1 MRRTPVPS
9 ARPQSVRADVARADA
24 VTVATLNPMRR
35 IPRMLFLVLALAL
48 LPVAGASAQS
58 DDDGVHVD
66 PNSPSG
72 REYNIPV
79 QSARDKARGK
89 SKKSDSSGS
98 GSGSGANSGSSGDD
112 SSGGIFGQG

>member
-9 ARPQSVRADVARADA
+9 ARPQSVRADVVRADA

-79 QSARDKARGK
+79 ETARKQAAGK
-89 SKKSDSSGS
+89 SKKSNGSSGS
-98 GSGSGANSGSSGDD
+98 GATNGSSG
-112 SSGGIFGQG
+112 

>member
-79 QSARDKARGK
+79 QEARRQAKKA
-89 SKKSDSSGS
+89 KKSD
-98 GSGSGANSGSSGDD
+98 GSGA
-112 SSGGIFGQG
+112 GGN